1 MGTRENE
8 CQISQNYILHMK
20 FSEFYLRFHNS
31 CEIWHSFSQTPLR
44 NFLWCYHRR
53 LITSLGLENCR
64 KECNILWI
72 ILVQSFCPLR
82 IKITQFP
89 GGFRLK
95 INLSK
100 EKPSLQTPLKKRLRK
115 VFQIVKTL
123 VGQRLPTQ
131 FERKAA
137 IRNRKSALLKHN
149 NKKEKEILPLVTKY
163 QLLVS
168 ITFKE
173 ALMKKRKSHTKPITT
188 LPIA

>member
-1 MGTRENE
+1 M
-8 CQISQNYILHMK
+8 
-20 FSEFYLRFHNS
+20 
-31 CEIWHSFSQTPLR
+31 
-44 NFLWCYHRR
+44 
-53 LITSLGLENCR
+53 
-64 KECNILWI
+64 
-72 ILVQSFCPLR
+72 
-82 IKITQFP
+82 
-89 GGFRLK
+89 
-95 INLSK
+95 SK

-137 IRNRKSALLKHN
+137 IRNRKSALLKQN

-173 ALMKKRKSHTKPITT
+173 ALMKKRKSHTKLITT